1 MRRGSKRLTLS
12 LMGVQSDVLH
22 IVLQCESMEKTITIR
37 LDAEQNEALTRR
49 ARTVGK
55 SRSALVREILA
66 KALSDETVSERA
78 GHLKGTVPLQKPKS
92 AWGKHLKEQNWR

>member
-1 MRRGSKRLTLS
+1 
-12 LMGVQSDVLH
+12 
-22 IVLQCESMEKTITIR
+22 MEKTITIR
-37 LDAEQNEALTRR
+37 LDAEQDEALTRR

-78 GHLKGTVPLQKPKS
+78 GHLKGTVPLRKPKS